1 MSVAKTFL
9 EAKTMHAAACLE
21 WEKNNNKYQEIIRE
35 GHMSQELY
43 WA

>member
-9 EAKTMHAAACLE
+9 EAKIMHVAACLE
-21 WEKNNNKYQEIIRE
+21 WETNNNKYQVIIIE

-43 WA
+43 WV